1 MSLLMQRVRL
11 AKGAPVSIGKFF
23 PGMATLP
30 VNSPVPISASLPRT
44 STPIMSVGGRAF
56 TIAPTARSV
65 VKSGVSGSLGS
76 VLTGIGQVFGG
87 NFSGGIQTIFGGSST
102 PQGPTLTPGVV
113 PVPTSLGPVSTGPG
127 IATGSGTSGSGTAG
141 AGCLTI
147 LGQQVCLG
155 GSLGGGSSF
164 NTGGGTAGSLPGGG
178 AGIATLPPV
187 VASVPAAVAGSAGAV
202 CTIKGHHLNRRGYY
216 THGGYV
222 APHTRCVKNRR
233 RNSLNPH
240 ALARSMHRLMG
251 FQHAARKIE
260 KHLGQ
265 LARGAHRGGM
275 KRLSSGRGSR
285 ASCSC
290 KK

>member
-56 TIAPTARSV
+56 TVAPTARSI

-76 VLTGIGQVFGG
+76 VLTGVGQIFGG
-87 NFSGGIQTIFGGSST
+87 NFSGGLQTIFGGSST
-102 PQGPTLTPGVV
+102 PPAPTLQPGVV
-113 PVPTSLGPVSTGPG
+113 PIPTSLGPVSSGPG

-155 GSLGGGSSF
+155 GSLGGGSAFS
-164 NTGGGTAGSLPGGG
+164 TGGGTAGSLPGGG

-187 VASVPAAVAGSAGAV
+187 VATMPASGAGAI
-202 CTIKGHHLNRRGYY
+202 CTVKGHHLNRRGYY
-216 THGGYV
+216 THQGYV
-222 APHTRCVKNRR
+222 APHSKCVKNRR

-265 LARGAHRGGM
+265 LARGSHRGGGL
-275 KRLSSGRGSR
+275 RRISSGRSSSSR
-285 ASCSC
+285 CAC
-290 KK
+290 KR

>member
-23 PGMATLP
+23 PGQATLP
-30 VNSPVPISASLPRT
+30 VNSLLPMSASLQRT
-44 STPIMSVGGRAF
+44 STPIASVTGRAF
-56 TIAPTARSV
+56 TVAPTARSV

-102 PQGPTLTPGVV
+102 PPGPTLTPGVV
-113 PVPTSLGPVSTGPG
+113 PIPTSLGPVSSGPG
-127 IATGSGTSGSGTAG
+127 IATGSGTSGTGTAG

-155 GSLGGGSSF
+155 GSVGGGSSF

-187 VASVPAAVAGSAGAV
+187 VASMPAAAGGGAV
-202 CTIKGHHLNRRGYY
+202 CTLKGHHLNRRGYY

-265 LARGAHRGGM
+265 LARGSHRGGM
-275 KRLSSGRGSR
+275 KRLSSGRSSSR
-285 ASCSC
+285 SSCSC

>member
-11 AKGAPVSIGKFF
+11 PKGAPISVGRFF
-23 PGMATLP
+23 PGLAPLP

-44 STPIMSVGGRAF
+44 STPIVSIGGRAF
-56 TIAPTARSV
+56 TVAPTARSI

-76 VLTGIGQVFGG
+76 VFSGIGQIFGG

-102 PQGPTLTPGVV
+102 PAAPTLQPGVV
-113 PVPTSLGPVSTGPG
+113 PIPTSLGPVSSGPG
-127 IATGSGTSGSGTAG
+127 IATGSGTSGTGTAG
-141 AGCLTI
+141 AGCLTV
-147 LGQQVCLG
+147 LGQQICLG
-155 GSLGGGSSF
+155 GSLGGGSAF

-187 VASVPAAVAGSAGAV
+187 VASMPASASGAV
-202 CTIKGHHLNRRGYY
+202 CTVKGHHLNRRGYY
-216 THGGYV
+216 THAGYV
-222 APHTRCVKNRR
+222 APHTKCVKNRR
-233 RNSLNPH
+233 RNALNPH

-265 LARGAHRGGM
+265 LARGSHRGGM
-275 KRLSSGRGSR
+275 RRIGSGRSSR

-290 KK
+290 KR